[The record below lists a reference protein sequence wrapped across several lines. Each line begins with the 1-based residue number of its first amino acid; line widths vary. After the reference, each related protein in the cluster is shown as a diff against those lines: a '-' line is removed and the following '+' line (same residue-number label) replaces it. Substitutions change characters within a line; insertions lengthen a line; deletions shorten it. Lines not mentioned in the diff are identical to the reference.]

1 MPITGLP
8 DKVDI
13 FQYLPV
19 SDGAGGLKQGS
30 KSYVYKE
37 LSARLSKM
45 DAASQLKEFG
55 FAGKKAW
62 KVVLPY
68 SKDLINTGDFFLSL
82 SVNASDSV
90 VEQGE
95 IFRVL
100 ASRHQRTD
108 IGTFHHTSAV
118 IEKDEQAEA
127 R

>member
-1 MPITGLP
+1 MPITGLV

-13 FQYLPV
+13 FQYIPI

-37 LSARLSKM
+37 ISARLSKM

-68 SKDLINTGDFFLSL
+68 SRDLKNTGDFFLSL
-82 SVNASDSV
+82 SPTAPASV

-95 IFRVL
+95 IFRVI
-100 ASRHQRTD
+100 ASRHQRNDT
-108 IGTFHHTSAV
+108 GQFHHTSAV
-118 IEKDEQAEA
+118 VEKDEQAEA